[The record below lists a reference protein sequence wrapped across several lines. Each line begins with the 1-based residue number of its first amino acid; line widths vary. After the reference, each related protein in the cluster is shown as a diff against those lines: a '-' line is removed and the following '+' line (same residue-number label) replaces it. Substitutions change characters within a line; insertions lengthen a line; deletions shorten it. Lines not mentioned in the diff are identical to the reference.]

1 MIAYKE
7 FYHCKRVPNDDG
19 SIIEYKPP
27 VKKWGNYQPLD
38 GYVDTLKYGESVNQR
53 WRLQVAL
60 KGNEKEYAV
69 GDLMYLD
76 GDKPDTTVKGYEY
89 GEHEGLGLLKGQV
102 VGMAGKLPSELK
114 IPHMGW
120 NALQFTRES
129 KLFSKIADG
138 DFVYFVHSYYA
149 CECDDAVIATAEYS
163 APLTAAVA
171 KDNVFGCQF
180 HPEKSGSVGLEILRA
195 FSEM

>member
-7 FYHCKRVPNDDG
+7 FYHCKRIPNDDE
-19 SIIEYKPP
+19 SIIEYEPP

-76 GDKPDTTVKGYEY
+76 GDKPDDTVKGYEY
-89 GEHEGLGLLKGQV
+89 GDGANARVTAVKIGYKAIQV
-102 VGMAGKLPSELK
+102 ELEQ
-114 IPHMGW
+114 IIER
-120 NALQFTRES
+120 NS
-129 KLFSKIADG
+129 
-138 DFVYFVHSYYA
+138 
-149 CECDDAVIATAEYS
+149 
-163 APLTAAVA
+163 
-171 KDNVFGCQF
+171 
-180 HPEKSGSVGLEILRA
+180 
-195 FSEM
+195 

>member
-7 FYHCKRVPNDDG
+7 FYHCKKIPNENEEVV
-19 SIIEYKPP
+19 EYQPP

-76 GDKPDTTVKGYEY
+76 GDKPDDNVRGYEY
-89 GEHEGLGLLKGQV
+89 GDGANARVTAVKLGYKAIQV
-102 VGMAGKLPSELK
+102 ELEQ
-114 IPHMGW
+114 IIER
-120 NALQFTRES
+120 N
-129 KLFSKIADG
+129 
-138 DFVYFVHSYYA
+138 
-149 CECDDAVIATAEYS
+149 
-163 APLTAAVA
+163 
-171 KDNVFGCQF
+171 N
-180 HPEKSGSVGLEILRA
+180 
-195 FSEM
+195 